1 MGGGWARG
9 RPRGGRMGGG
19 SGVDSGA
26 VEAGAAQHEIG
37 GGGRRRHVGPMATVP
52 GFKSVQT
59 ESIKSNTFK
68 FISNNFNLDSI
79 QEGSSQ
85 AQKI

>member
-1 MGGGWARG
+1 
-9 RPRGGRMGGG
+9 
-19 SGVDSGA
+19 
-26 VEAGAAQHEIG
+26 
-37 GGGRRRHVGPMATVP
+37 MATVP